1 MEQIEIELLRDY
13 VHLTYLIK
21 MAQDE
26 IAYLDDPRMP
36 NRGFRMKMTKMMGSM
51 FNDRLKLTKDEM
63 RDHGMFVV
71 KIDDDEKDP
80 LIYVHTSIKRVKQS
94 FPYKRKIL
102 QEDLKDKLDSI
113 AKEISGIRILNKKTY
128 MED

>member
-1 MEQIEIELLRDY
+1 MNEIETELLRDY

-21 MAQDE
+21 EAKAE
-26 IAYLDDPRMP
+26 LAALDDPRMP
-36 NRGFRMKMTKMMGSM
+36 NRGIRMKMTKMMGSM
-51 FNDRLKLTKDEM
+51 FNDRLKLTQSEM

-102 QEDLKDKLDSI
+102 QEDLKDKLDGI
-113 AKEISGIRILNKKTY
+113 AKEISGIKVLNKKTY

>member
-1 MEQIEIELLRDY
+1 MNELETELLRDY

-21 MAQDE
+21 EAKSE
-26 IAYLDDPRMP
+26 LEFLDDPRMP
-36 NRGFRMKMTKMMGSM
+36 NRGIRMTMTKMIGGMLA
-51 FNDRLKLTKDEM
+51 DRLKLTQSEM
-63 RDHGMFVV
+63 RDEGMFVV

-80 LIYVHTSIKRVKQS
+80 LIYVHTSIKRVKQT
-94 FPYKRKIL
+94 FPYKRRIL

-113 AKEISGIRILNKKTY
+113 AKEISGIKVLNKKTY